1 MSLSTTQY
9 GYIIDPLVPLTDDT
23 GRTISNGYIRVF
35 MVGTST
41 SVITYKNFDGAT
53 NEETVQLDNSG
64 RTAYPVIGSKGSTY
78 KVCVYDAEHSQEN
91 PIKTVDKVV
100 PIGASVNALNVV
112 QGLNAVEGSGWVKAT
127 VTGGDT
133 ALVEMDPSSA
143 TEVGLSDFPL
153 HDQDTYGVFLDS
165 DGNPYKILLGNISSS
180 VFLGSEGT
188 MSRVYQLVTAG
199 YDVSI
204 SVVDPND
211 NKNIITLHLATKR
224 SDGMDRTM
232 TFSSVPYRRDSK
244 NWYYHLQAF
253 SYNAGSTWAT
263 YGGEREI

>member
-23 GRTISNGYIRVF
+23 GRTISNGYVRVF
-35 MVGTST
+35 VAGTST
-41 SVITYKNFDGAT
+41 PVITYKNFDGAT

-78 KVCVYDAEHSQEN
+78 KVCVYDAEHSQET
-91 PIKTVDKVV
+91 PIKTIDKVV
-100 PIGASVNALNVV
+100 PTGASVSATNVV
-112 QGLNAVEGSGWVKAT
+112 QGLNSVEGSGWVKAT
-127 VTGGDT
+127 VTGDT
-133 ALVEMDPSSA
+133 ANVEMDPSSA
-143 TEVGLSDFPL
+143 TDVGISDFPS

-165 DGNPYKILLGNISSS
+165 DGNPYKILLGNLSSS
-180 VFLGSEGT
+180 VFLGSGAT
-188 MSRVYQLVTAG
+188 MGQVYQLVTSG
-199 YDVSI
+199 KTVSI
-204 SVVDPND
+204 SMVDPND
-211 NKNIITLHLATKR
+211 SKNIITLHLATKR

-253 SYNAGSTWAT
+253 SYNAGSTWTT

>member
-23 GRTISNGYIRVF
+23 GRTISNGYVRVF
-35 MVGTST
+35 MAGTST
-41 SVITYKNFDGAT
+41 PVITYKNFDGAT

-78 KVCVYDAEHSQEN
+78 KICVYDEEHSQET
-91 PIKTVDKVV
+91 PILTVDKVQV
-100 PIGASVNALNVV
+100 NGASVTTSANIV
-112 QGLNAVEGSGWVKAT
+112 QGLNDVSGSGWIKAS
-127 VTGGDT
+127 VTDNE
-133 ALVEMDPSSA
+133 AQVEMDPSSA
-143 TEVGLSDFPL
+143 TEVGISGFPS

-165 DGNPYKILLGNISSS
+165 SGTPYKILLGDLSSS
-180 VFLGSEGT
+180 VYLGSDAT
-188 MSRVYQLVTAG
+188 MASVYHLVAAG
-199 YDVSI
+199 KDVSI
-204 SVVDPND
+204 SRVDPND

-244 NWYYHLQAF
+244 NWYYFLQAV
-253 SYNAGSTWAT
+253 SYDAGSTWEA
-263 YGGEREI
+263 YGAERAI

>member
-23 GRTISNGYIRVF
+23 GRTISNGYVRVF
-35 MVGTST
+35 IAGTST
-41 SVITYKNFDGAT
+41 PVITYANFEGTA
-53 NEETVQLDNSG
+53 NQERIELDNSG
-64 RTAYPVIGSKGSTY
+64 RTATKVIGSKGSTY
-78 KVCVYDAEHSQEN
+78 KVCVYDAEHSQET
-91 PIKTVDKVV
+91 PIKTIDKVV
-100 PIGASVNALNVV
+100 PNGASVNATNVV
-112 QGLNAVEGSGWVKAT
+112 QGLNSAEGSGWVKAT
-127 VTGGDT
+127 VTGDT
-133 ALVEMDPSSA
+133 ANVEMDPSSA
-143 TEVGLSDFPL
+143 TDVGISDFPL
-153 HDQDTYGVFLDS
+153 HDQDIYGVFLDS
-165 DGNPYKILLGNISSS
+165 SGTPYKILLGELSSS
-180 VFLGSEGT
+180 VFLGSGAT
-188 MSRVYQLVTAG
+188 MGQVYQLVTAG
-199 YDVSI
+199 KNVSI
-204 SVVDPND
+204 SIVDPND

>member
-9 GYIIDPLVPLTDDT
+9 GYIIDPMVPFTNASGT
-23 GRTISNGYIRVF
+23 TIRNGYVRVF
-35 MVGTST
+35 MAGTST
-41 SVITYKNFDGAT
+41 PVITYKNFDGAT

-78 KVCVYDAEHSQEN
+78 KVCVYDAAHSQET
-91 PIKTVDKVV
+91 PIKTIDKVV
-100 PIGASVNALNVV
+100 PTGASVNATNVV
-112 QGLNAVEGSGWVKAT
+112 QGLNGAEGSGWVNAT

-133 ALVEMDPSSA
+133 AHVEMDPSSA
-143 TEVGLSDFPL
+143 TDVGISDFPL
-153 HDQDTYGVFLDS
+153 HDQDIYGVFLDS
-165 DGNPYKILLGNISSS
+165 SGNPYKILLGDLSSS
-180 VFLGSEGT
+180 MFLGSGAT
-188 MSRVYQLVTAG
+188 MGQVYQLVTAG
-199 YDVSI
+199 KTVSI
-204 SVVDPND
+204 SMVDPSD
-211 NKNIITLHLATKR
+211 SKNIITLHLATKR

-253 SYNAGSTWAT
+253 SYNAGSTWET

>member
-23 GRTISNGYIRVF
+23 GRTISNGYVRVF
-35 MVGTST
+35 VAGTST
-41 SVITYKNFDGAT
+41 PVITYKNFDGAT

-78 KVCVYDAEHSQEN
+78 KVCVYDAEHSQET
-91 PIKTVDKVV
+91 PILTVDKVV
-100 PIGASVNALNVV
+100 PNGASVNATNVV
-112 QGLNAVEGSGWVKAT
+112 QGLNSAEGSGWVKAT
-127 VTGGDT
+127 VTGDT
-133 ALVEMDPSSA
+133 ANVEMDPSSA
-143 TEVGLSDFPL
+143 TDVGISDFPS
-153 HDQDTYGVFLDS
+153 HDQDIYGVFLDS
-165 DGNPYKILLGNISSS
+165 SGTPYKILLGDLSSS
-180 VFLGSEGT
+180 VFLGSGAT
-188 MSRVYQLVTAG
+188 MGQVYQLVTAG
-199 YDVSI
+199 KTVSI
-204 SVVDPND
+204 NMVDPND
-211 NKNIITLHLATKR
+211 SKNIITLHLATKR

>member
-1 MSLSTTQY
+1 MALSTTQY

-23 GRTISNGYIRVF
+23 GRTISNGYVRVF
-35 MVGTST
+35 MAGTST
-41 SVITYKNFDGAT
+41 PVITYKNFDGAT

-78 KVCVYDAEHSQEN
+78 KVCVYDAEHSQET
-91 PIKTVDKVV
+91 PIKTIDKVV
-100 PIGASVNALNVV
+100 PTGASVNATNVV
-112 QGLNAVEGSGWVKAT
+112 QGLNAAEGSGWVNAT

-133 ALVEMDPSSA
+133 AHVEMDPSSA
-143 TEVGLSDFPL
+143 TDVGISDFPS
-153 HDQDTYGVFLDS
+153 HDQDSYGVFLDS
-165 DGNPYKILLGNISSS
+165 SGTPYKILLGDLSSS
-180 VFLGSEGT
+180 VFLGSGAT
-188 MSRVYQLVTAG
+188 MGQVYQLVTAG
-199 YDVSI
+199 KNVSI
-204 SVVDPND
+204 SMVDPND

>member
-1 MSLSTTQY
+1 MPLSTTQY
-9 GYIIDPLVPLTDDT
+9 GFIIDPLVPLTDDT
-23 GRTISNGYIRVF
+23 GRTISNGYVRVF
-35 MVGTST
+35 MAGTST
-41 SVITYKNFDGAT
+41 PVITYKNFDGAT

-78 KVCVYDAEHSQEN
+78 KVCVYDAEHSQET
-91 PIKTVDKVV
+91 PIKTIDKVV
-100 PIGASVNALNVV
+100 PIGASVNATNVV

-133 ALVEMDPSSA
+133 AHVEMDPSSA
-143 TEVGLSDFPL
+143 TEVGISDFLL

-165 DGNPYKILLGNISSS
+165 EGNPYKILLGDLSSS
-180 VFLGSEGT
+180 VFLGSGAT
-188 MSRVYQLVTAG
+188 MASVYQLVTAG
-199 YDVSI
+199 KNVSI
-204 SVVDPND
+204 SMVDPND

-232 TFSSVPYRRDSK
+232 TFSSVPYRRNSK
-244 NWYYHLQAF
+244 NWYYHLQAY
-253 SYNAGSTWAT
+253 SYNAGSTWET